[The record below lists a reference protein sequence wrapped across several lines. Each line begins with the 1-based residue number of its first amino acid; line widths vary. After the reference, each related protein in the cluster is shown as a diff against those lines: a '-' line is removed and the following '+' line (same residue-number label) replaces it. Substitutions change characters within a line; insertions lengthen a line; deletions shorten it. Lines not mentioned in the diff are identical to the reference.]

1 MTSAAVSPPSS
12 AAAAAPKPAAA
23 GDARWWLPVIYPAAF
38 PVGLVVLTWG
48 EASVNILEII
58 RPLVVALLI
67 ALATSIVANLLAG
80 DRRFGGIATTAVMV
94 ALVVDRTEACLVL
107 FAVAVGIVVLARLPG
122 ARTMRSLSIVTL
134 VLALLSTIAFATILL
149 AIAGRP
155 GIVDNITEA
164 FLAPP
169 GPAERPMPPPG
180 TPDIFVYLDDGYPGA
195 QASEQAGAS
204 FDATAFPDAL
214 RQRGFTVHDDSRTNY
229 LITRMVIPT
238 MFEGRHL
245 DDIPALAAPFGPDQ
259 AVDAQRLRSV
269 MEHAAGL
276 AAIRAAGYDV
286 MWVSSGFSHL
296 DIRNVDRRIEAPGPS
311 ELEVAI
317 MRQSFFGTII
327 QTLDPAYFSEVMR
340 DRIKASYDAATA
352 LAAEPHSRPRFVF
365 VHVPAPHPP
374 TVFKADGSA
383 EDGSPDAS
391 VATADAGPES
401 TELRRQRTFEQ
412 VTEIGD
418 LTINGIDSLQ
428 AAGDGSP
435 VIIVFSDHGT
445 DIGWDPNAPL
455 TSDLRERPSAIL
467 ATLTPGHPDLY
478 QAPTTTVNIIG
489 TLTNAYLGTT
499 VPHQPD
505 VTYAYKG
512 SVLDTVPIEVTP
524 GN

>member
-1 MTSAAVSPPSS
+1 MTAATGAEAPAPTPEVSPR
-12 AAAAAPKPAAA
+12 
-23 GDARWWLPVIYPAAF
+23 GDARWWLPVVYPAAF

-48 EASVNILEII
+48 EASVNVLEII
-58 RPLVVALLI
+58 RPLAIALLI
-67 ALATSIVANLLAG
+67 ALATSIACNVLSG
-80 DRRFGGIATTAVMV
+80 DRRFGGIATTALMV
-94 ALVVDRTEACLVL
+94 ALVVDRSEACLLLV
-107 FAVAVGIVVLARLPG
+107 AIAVGVLVLARLPG
-122 ARTMRSLSIVTL
+122 ARAMRSLSLVTR
-134 VLALLSTIAFATILL
+134 VLALLSTIALVTMLL

-155 GIVDNITEA
+155 GILDNITEA

-169 GPAERPMPPPG
+169 GPAERPTPPPG
-180 TPDIFVYLDDGYPGA
+180 TPDIFVYLIDGYPGA
-195 QASEQAGAS
+195 QASEQAGTT
-204 FDATAFPDAL
+204 FDAAAFPDAL
-214 RQRGFTVHDDSRTNY
+214 RTRGFTVHDDSRTNY
-229 LITRMVIPT
+229 LITRLVIPS
-238 MFEGRHL
+238 MLEGRHL

-269 MEHAAGL
+269 TEHAASL

-296 DIRNVDRRIEAPGPS
+296 DTRNVDRRIEAPGPS

-317 MRQSFFGTII
+317 LRQSFLGTIV
-327 QTLDPAYFSEVMR
+327 QTIDPAFFSEAMR
-340 DRIKASYDAATA
+340 ERIRASYDATA

-374 TVFKADGSA
+374 TVLKADGSA

-391 VATADAGPES
+391 VATAISGTES
-401 TELRRQRTFEQ
+401 KELRRQRTFEQ
-412 VTEIGD
+412 VTAIGD
-418 LTINGIDSLQ
+418 LTIKGIDALQ

-435 VIIVFSDHGT
+435 VIVVFSDHGT

-478 QAPTTTVNIIG
+478 REPTTPVNVIG
-489 TLTNAYLGTT
+489 TLTNAYLGTD

-505 VTYAYKG
+505 VTYAYDG
-512 SVLDTVPIEVTP
+512 SVLDLVPIETTP
-524 GN
+524 GD